1 MTDQPNPTTPD
12 DDQNITLRCNRC
24 GKPITPEE
32 AVLTPTGYR
41 CQDCVRRQQKV
52 FDTAKPLDFVWA
64 FLIAVVISLAGS
76 WLTRLI
82 GFFTFLLAP
91 AVGVAVAEVVR
102 FVIKKRR
109 SLKLFRI
116 VSIGM
121 IIGGIPLILSDLLSF
136 FLQISAGAFSLLRLL
151 PLGYHVLFL
160 VLAVPSAYYRLSGTR
175 RR

>member
-1 MTDQPNPTTPD
+1 MTDHPNPTTPD

-91 AVGVAVAEVVR
+91 A
-102 FVIKKRR
+102 
-109 SLKLFRI
+109 
-116 VSIGM
+116 
-121 IIGGIPLILSDLLSF
+121 
-136 FLQISAGAFSLLRLL
+136 AG
-151 PLGYHVLFL
+151 
-160 VLAVPSAYYRLSGTR
+160 
-175 RR
+175 